1 MKKNK
6 HIHINL
12 TEDQYNALL
21 LMANTEKRN
30 ITNMAYILLDA
41 AIEKSIINYIDEKNT
56 GFIKVRA

>member
-21 LMANTEKRN
+21 LMAAREKRN
-30 ITNMAYILLDA
+30 ITNMAYILLND
-41 AIEKSIINYIDEKNT
+41 AIEKSVINYIDEKNT
-56 GFIKVRA
+56 GFTKVRI

>member
-21 LMANTEKRN
+21 LMATAEKRN

>member
-21 LMANTEKRN
+21 LMATREKRN
-30 ITNMAYILLDA
+30 ITNMAYILLND
-41 AIEKSIINYIDEKNT
+41 AIEKSVIDYIDEKNT
-56 GFIKVRA
+56 GFTKVRI